1 MNIKKHIPNAITC
14 GNLFCGCL
22 AIVSTLNGNLIW
34 GAYLV
39 GIATV
44 LDFFDGFI
52 ARLLKVSGEIGKQL
66 DSLADMVSFGVVPGV
81 MMYQMIKHSYQLH
94 AYFNDENEVFPFQY
108 IGFIITIFSCIRL
121 AKFNIDTRQ
130 NNSFIG
136 VPTPANT
143 ILICS
148 LPLINEYQPTFL
160 GFYTSPLILN
170 FYFLIALTL
179 IMSSL
184 LIAEIPLFALKFKN
198 FGWKENKIKYIF
210 LIISIFMLVFFRFL
224 SIPFLILFYVGLSFI
239 NNRRTGRE
247 K

>member
-1 MNIKKHIPNAITC
+1 
-14 GNLFCGCL
+14 
-22 AIVSTLNGNLIW
+22 
-34 GAYLV
+34 
-39 GIATV
+39 
-44 LDFFDGFI
+44 
-52 ARLLKVSGEIGKQL
+52 
-66 DSLADMVSFGVVPGV
+66 
-81 MMYQMIKHSYQLH
+81 MIKHSYQLH

-160 GFYTSPLILN
+160 GFNTSPLILN
-170 FYFLIALTL
+170 FYFLIGLTI

-198 FGWKENKIKYIF
+198 FGLKENKIKYIF

-224 SIPFLILFYVGLSFI
+224 SIPFLILFYVGLSII